1 MNPIERLVRIYLNSR
16 ERLLKDI
23 RRRLAWGRSTGYQEE
38 LVALIDQELR
48 KLDLESLTWAKET
61 VEAAYMRGARLAW
74 RAVHAGDRSV
84 KAFASFGGLH
94 KRAVELL
101 AHNTQSYLRI
111 TNNLIARQ
119 AQDAVRRIGVEITSR
134 KFGEA
139 LTWKETTRLLEEKLL
154 DEGFYTVPWRN
165 GRGSM
170 RLDSYAELVARTTT
184 AEATNTG
191 TLNQMREMGKVL
203 VKMTEHNTT
212 CKVCASRQ
220 GRVYRTVEIDELPE
234 GDPRRAFPHIRE
246 GMPRWP
252 TYKTVHP
259 NCFVS
264 GTPVLAQ
271 GVIAHSGRDYVG
283 EIITVTIAGGN
294 KLTVTPN
301 HPILTP
307 EGWVKAGALLKG
319 DKVVKYT
326 RIDDFLVGKHP
337 DDINVPTLI
346 EQVPHALRK
355 ALGVSAYSV
364 ETTPE
369 QFHGDGTDG
378 KIAVIHSYSLLGNEG
393 NPLLSKEIAEGD
405 LVCGSKLSGA
415 LFPKRALL
423 QILHRARHAADSVMG
438 RTCPGKALLWG
449 KPAHSN
455 QASLRACWGRV
466 VSRLFQAKADGHLTD
481 VEMLGNRGFAH
492 PRLIHPDDF
501 ISRKRLPVCM
511 GLGVNHGSE
520 VFEPHPFLPG
530 AVFDNR
536 IADTHNG
543 RDLVN
548 SLSGKIE
555 FLDVIDVK
563 HDFFHGIVYNLQT
576 KNGWY
581 LANGIIT
588 HNCAHRLL
596 PFIWE
601 QKTQS
606 MQRQVID
613 KAAEPFAEDPRGEA
627 ERIRYEKAQ
636 KANADRLRDRKQWER
651 YKAVLGKENV
661 PGFSGFRRMKA
672 ASSENYKF
680 MQLDYTRQNRLKQN
694 PNLALP
700 NAGKV
705 IAKTDKFTAYLFN
718 RSSMDGW
725 AKGVAFE
732 SRLGY
737 NASNWQALR
746 QSILEAAPK
755 YPAVLRGGDE
765 HGSSYGQNI
774 ILKGLK
780 GKPANVVVGWK
791 SQDGKTWMTTAYIK
805 EVKFGDKD

>member
-1 MNPIERLVRIYLNSR
+1 MTQIERLVKIYVDSR
-16 ERLLKDI
+16 GRLLHEINK
-23 RRRLAWGRSTGYQEE
+23 RLLWGRNIKHQEE
-38 LVALIDQELR
+38 LLALIDRELR
-48 KLDLESLTWAKET
+48 RLNLESYTWAQEA
-61 VEAAYMRGARLAW
+61 VDAAYMRGARIAYQAAYSADHSI
-74 RAVHAGDRSV
+74 RAFS
-84 KAFASFGGLH
+84 SFGGLH
-94 KRAVELL
+94 KRAMELL
-101 AHNTQSYLRI
+101 AHNAQNFLQV

-119 AQDAVRRIGVEITSR
+119 AKDKVREIGVKMTSR
-134 KFGEA
+134 KFAEG
-139 LTWKETTRLLEEKLL
+139 LTKNETRKGLMDMLQQES
-154 DEGFYTVPWRN
+154 FYSVPWRN
-165 GRGSM
+165 GKGSM
-170 RLDSYAELVARTTT
+170 RVDSYADLVARTTT

-191 TLNQMREMGKVL
+191 TINQMDELGQYT
-203 VKMTEHNTT
+203 VKMTEHITT

-220 GRVYRTVEIDELPE
+220 GRVYRTADASVFPE
-234 GDPRRAFPHIRE
+234 GDPRRQLPHISQ

-319 DKVVKYT
+319 DKVVKHT

-536 IADTHNG
+536 IADAHNG

-601 QKTQS
+601 QKPESTQKS
-606 MQRQVID
+606 TLD
-613 KAAEPFAEDPRGEA
+613 KAKEPFELDPRGEA
-627 ERIRYEKAQ
+627 ERKRYEKAQ
-636 KANADRLRDRKQWER
+636 RENAERMRDRKQWEKYR
-651 YKAVLGKENV
+651 AALGADET
-661 PGFSGFRRMKA
+661 PTFSGFRRMK
-672 ASSENYKF
+672 STESENY
-680 MQLDYTRQNRLKQN
+680 LDLLKKYRQR
-694 PNLALP
+694 PAL
-700 NAGKV
+700 
-705 IAKTDKFTAYLFN
+705 
-718 RSSMDGW
+718 
-725 AKGVAFE
+725 
-732 SRLGY
+732 
-737 NASNWQALR
+737 
-746 QSILEAAPK
+746 
-755 YPAVLRGGDE
+755 
-765 HGSSYGQNI
+765 
-774 ILKGLK
+774 
-780 GKPANVVVGWK
+780 
-791 SQDGKTWMTTAYIK
+791 
-805 EVKFGDKD
+805 

>member
-1 MNPIERLVRIYLNSR
+1 MTQIERLVKIYLDSR
-16 ERLLKDI
+16 TRLMKEIEKRVLWGRNTRTQEEMLTLID
-23 RRRLAWGRSTGYQEE
+23 RELRRLNLEAYAWT
-38 LVALIDQELR
+38 D
-48 KLDLESLTWAKET
+48 
-61 VEAAYMRGARLAW
+61 EAVQTAYMRGAQVAYQ
-74 RAVHAGDRSV
+74 AAYSADNSIQ
-84 KAFASFGGLH
+84 AFSSFGGLH
-94 KRAVELL
+94 KRAISLL
-101 AHNTQSYLRI
+101 AHNTQDYLTI

-119 AQDAVRRIGVEITSR
+119 AKDLVREIGVKMTSR
-134 KFGEA
+134 KFAES
-139 LTWKETTRLLEEKLL
+139 LTWQETRKGIMSMLQQEN
-154 DEGFYTVPWRN
+154 FYAVPWRN

-191 TLNQMREMGKVL
+191 TLNQMQELGQYT
-203 VKMTEHNTT
+203 VKMTAHSTT

-220 GRVYRTVEIDELPE
+220 GRVYRTADADVFPE
-234 GDPRRAFPHIRE
+234 GDPRRQLPHISQ

-536 IADTHNG
+536 IADAHNG

-606 MQRQVID
+606 MQRQVMD

-627 ERIRYEKAQ
+627 ERKRYEKAQ
-636 KANADRLRDRKQWER
+636 RENAERLRDRKQWEQ
-651 YKAVLGKENV
+651 YQAALGTDKT
-661 PGFSGFRRMKA
+661 PTFSGFRAMKRA
-672 ASSENYKF
+672 NSENY
-680 MQLDYTRQNRLKQN
+680 LDLLKQYRQR
-694 PNLALP
+694 PAL
-700 NAGKV
+700 
-705 IAKTDKFTAYLFN
+705 
-718 RSSMDGW
+718 
-725 AKGVAFE
+725 
-732 SRLGY
+732 
-737 NASNWQALR
+737 
-746 QSILEAAPK
+746 
-755 YPAVLRGGDE
+755 
-765 HGSSYGQNI
+765 
-774 ILKGLK
+774 
-780 GKPANVVVGWK
+780 
-791 SQDGKTWMTTAYIK
+791 
-805 EVKFGDKD
+805 

>member
-1 MNPIERLVRIYLNSR
+1 MTQVERLVKIYLDSR
-16 ERLLKDI
+16 TRLMKEIEKRVLWGRNTRTQEEMLTLID
-23 RRRLAWGRSTGYQEE
+23 RELRRLNLEAYAWT
-38 LVALIDQELR
+38 D
-48 KLDLESLTWAKET
+48 
-61 VEAAYMRGARLAW
+61 EAVQSAYMRGARVAYQ
-74 RAVHAGDRSV
+74 AAYSANNSIQ
-84 KAFASFGGLH
+84 AFSSFGGLH
-94 KRAVELL
+94 KRAISLL
-101 AHNTQSYLRI
+101 AHNTQDYLTI

-119 AQDAVRRIGVEITSR
+119 AKDLVREIGVKMTSR
-134 KFGEA
+134 KFAES
-139 LTWKETTRLLEEKLL
+139 LTWQETRKGIMSMLQQEN
-154 DEGFYTVPWRN
+154 FYAVPWRN

-191 TLNQMREMGKVL
+191 TLNQMQELGQYT
-203 VKMTEHNTT
+203 VKMTAHSTT

-220 GRVYRTVEIDELPE
+220 GRVYRTADADVFPE
-234 GDPRRAFPHIRE
+234 GDPRRQLPHISQ

-355 ALGVSAYSV
+355 ALGVSTYSV

-536 IADTHNG
+536 IADAHNG

-606 MQRQVID
+606 MQQQVMD

-627 ERIRYEKAQ
+627 ERKRYEKAQ
-636 KANADRLRDRKQWER
+636 RENAERLRDRKQWEQ
-651 YKAVLGKENV
+651 YQAALGADKT
-661 PGFSGFRRMKA
+661 PTFSGFRAMKRA
-672 ASSENYKF
+672 NSENY
-680 MQLDYTRQNRLKQN
+680 LDLLKQ
-694 PNLALP
+694 
-700 NAGKV
+700 
-705 IAKTDKFTAYLFN
+705 Y
-718 RSSMDGW
+718 
-725 AKGVAFE
+725 
-732 SRLGY
+732 
-737 NASNWQALR
+737 R
-746 QSILEAAPK
+746 QRPSL
-755 YPAVLRGGDE
+755 
-765 HGSSYGQNI
+765 
-774 ILKGLK
+774 
-780 GKPANVVVGWK
+780 
-791 SQDGKTWMTTAYIK
+791 
-805 EVKFGDKD
+805 

>member
-1 MNPIERLVRIYLNSR
+1 MTQIERLVKIYVDSR
-16 ERLLKDI
+16 GRLLHEINK
-23 RRRLAWGRSTGYQEE
+23 RLLWGRNIKHQEE
-38 LVALIDQELR
+38 LLALIDRELKR
-48 KLDLESLTWAKET
+48 LNLESYTWAQEA
-61 VEAAYMRGARLAW
+61 VDAAYMRGARIAYQAAYSADHSI
-74 RAVHAGDRSV
+74 RAFS
-84 KAFASFGGLH
+84 SFGGLH
-94 KRAVELL
+94 KRAMELL
-101 AHNTQSYLRI
+101 AHNTQNFLQV

-119 AQDAVRRIGVEITSR
+119 AKDKVREIGVKMTSR
-134 KFGEA
+134 KFAEG
-139 LTWKETTRLLEEKLL
+139 LTKNETRKGLMDMLQQES
-154 DEGFYTVPWRN
+154 FYAVPWRN
-165 GRGSM
+165 GKGSM
-170 RLDSYAELVARTTT
+170 RVDSYADLVARTTT

-191 TLNQMREMGKVL
+191 TINQMDELGQYT
-203 VKMTEHNTT
+203 VKMTEHSTT

-220 GRVYRTVEIDELPE
+220 GRVYRTADASVFPE
-234 GDPRRAFPHIRE
+234 GDPRRQLPHISQ

-319 DKVVKYT
+319 DKVVKHT

-536 IADTHNG
+536 IADAHNG

-601 QKTQS
+601 QKPESTQKS
-606 MQRQVID
+606 TLE
-613 KAAEPFAEDPRGEA
+613 KAKEPFELDPRGEA
-627 ERIRYEKAQ
+627 ERKRYEKAQ
-636 KANADRLRDRKQWER
+636 HENAERMRDRKQWEKYR
-651 YKAVLGKENV
+651 ASLGANET
-661 PGFSGFRRMKA
+661 PSFSGFRRMK
-672 ASSENYKF
+672 STESENY
-680 MQLDYTRQNRLKQN
+680 LDLLKKYRQR
-694 PNLALP
+694 PAL
-700 NAGKV
+700 
-705 IAKTDKFTAYLFN
+705 
-718 RSSMDGW
+718 
-725 AKGVAFE
+725 
-732 SRLGY
+732 
-737 NASNWQALR
+737 
-746 QSILEAAPK
+746 
-755 YPAVLRGGDE
+755 
-765 HGSSYGQNI
+765 
-774 ILKGLK
+774 
-780 GKPANVVVGWK
+780 
-791 SQDGKTWMTTAYIK
+791 
-805 EVKFGDKD
+805 

>member
-1 MNPIERLVRIYLNSR
+1 MTQIERLVKIYVDSR
-16 ERLLKDI
+16 GRLLHEINK
-23 RRRLAWGRSTGYQEE
+23 RLLWGRNIKHQEE
-38 LVALIDQELR
+38 LLALIDRELR
-48 KLDLESLTWAKET
+48 RLNLESYTWAQEA
-61 VEAAYMRGARLAW
+61 VDAAYMRGARIAYQAAYSADHSI
-74 RAVHAGDRSV
+74 RAFS
-84 KAFASFGGLH
+84 SFGGLH
-94 KRAVELL
+94 KRAMELL
-101 AHNTQSYLRI
+101 AHNAQNFLQV

-119 AQDAVRRIGVEITSR
+119 AKDKVREIGVKMTSR
-134 KFGEA
+134 KFAEG
-139 LTWKETTRLLEEKLL
+139 LTKNETRKGLMDMLQQES
-154 DEGFYTVPWRN
+154 FYSVPWRN
-165 GRGSM
+165 GKGSM
-170 RLDSYAELVARTTT
+170 RVDSYADLVARTTT

-191 TLNQMREMGKVL
+191 TINQMDELGQYT
-203 VKMTEHNTT
+203 VKMTEHITT

-220 GRVYRTVEIDELPE
+220 GRVYRTADASVFPE
-234 GDPRRAFPHIRE
+234 GDPRRQLPHISQ

-319 DKVVKYT
+319 DKVVKHT

-536 IADTHNG
+536 IADAHNG

-601 QKTQS
+601 QKPESTQKS
-606 MQRQVID
+606 TLE
-613 KAAEPFAEDPRGEA
+613 KAKEPFELDPRGEA
-627 ERIRYEKAQ
+627 ERKRYEKAQ
-636 KANADRLRDRKQWER
+636 RENAERMRDRKQWEKYR
-651 YKAVLGKENV
+651 AALGTDET
-661 PGFSGFRRMKA
+661 PTFSGFRRMK
-672 ASSENYKF
+672 STESENY
-680 MQLDYTRQNRLKQN
+680 LDLLKKYRQR
-694 PNLALP
+694 PAL
-700 NAGKV
+700 
-705 IAKTDKFTAYLFN
+705 
-718 RSSMDGW
+718 
-725 AKGVAFE
+725 
-732 SRLGY
+732 
-737 NASNWQALR
+737 
-746 QSILEAAPK
+746 
-755 YPAVLRGGDE
+755 
-765 HGSSYGQNI
+765 
-774 ILKGLK
+774 
-780 GKPANVVVGWK
+780 
-791 SQDGKTWMTTAYIK
+791 
-805 EVKFGDKD
+805 

>member
-259 NCFVS
+259 NC
-264 GTPVLAQ
+264 
-271 GVIAHSGRDYVG
+271 
-283 EIITVTIAGGN
+283 
-294 KLTVTPN
+294 
-301 HPILTP
+301 
-307 EGWVKAGALLKG
+307 
-319 DKVVKYT
+319 
-326 RIDDFLVGKHP
+326 
-337 DDINVPTLI
+337 
-346 EQVPHALRK
+346 
-355 ALGVSAYSV
+355 
-364 ETTPE
+364 
-369 QFHGDGTDG
+369 
-378 KIAVIHSYSLLGNEG
+378 
-393 NPLLSKEIAEGD
+393 
-405 LVCGSKLSGA
+405 
-415 LFPKRALL
+415 
-423 QILHRARHAADSVMG
+423 
-438 RTCPGKALLWG
+438 
-449 KPAHSN
+449 
-455 QASLRACWGRV
+455 
-466 VSRLFQAKADGHLTD
+466 
-481 VEMLGNRGFAH
+481 
-492 PRLIHPDDF
+492 
-501 ISRKRLPVCM
+501 
-511 GLGVNHGSE
+511 
-520 VFEPHPFLPG
+520 
-530 AVFDNR
+530 
-536 IADTHNG
+536 
-543 RDLVN
+543 
-548 SLSGKIE
+548 
-555 FLDVIDVK
+555 
-563 HDFFHGIVYNLQT
+563 
-576 KNGWY
+576 
-581 LANGIIT
+581 
-588 HNCAHRLL
+588 AHRLL
-596 PFIWE
+596 PYIWD
-601 QKTQS
+601 QKTAEE
-606 MQRQVID
+606 RQAGLAD
-613 KAAEPFAEDPRGEA
+613 AGKSFDHDPRGEA

>member
-1 MNPIERLVRIYLNSR
+1 MTQVERLAKIYLDSR
-16 ERLLKDI
+16 NRLLKEI
-23 RRRLAWGRSTGYQEE
+23 EKRVLWGRNTRHQEE
-38 LVALIDQELR
+38 LLALIDRELKR
-48 KLDLESLTWAKET
+48 LNLESYAWAQET
-61 VEAAYMRGARLAW
+61 IDAAYTRGAKIAYQ
-74 RAVHAGDRSV
+74 AAYSADRSIR
-84 KAFASFGGLH
+84 AFSSFGGLH
-94 KRAVELL
+94 ERAITLL
-101 AHNTQSYLRI
+101 AHNTQDYLTI

-119 AQDAVRRIGVEITSR
+119 AKDKVREIGVKMTSR
-134 KFGEA
+134 KFAEG
-139 LTWKETTRLLEEKLL
+139 LTKNETRKGLMDMLQQES
-154 DEGFYTVPWRN
+154 FYAVPWRN
-165 GRGSM
+165 GKGSM
-170 RLDSYAELVARTTT
+170 RVDSYADLVARTTT

-191 TLNQMREMGKVL
+191 TINQMDELGQYT
-203 VKMTEHNTT
+203 VKMTEHSTT

-220 GRVYRTVEIDELPE
+220 GRVYRTADASVFPE
-234 GDPRRAFPHIRE
+234 GDPRRQLPHISQ

-319 DKVVKYT
+319 DKVVKHT

-536 IADTHNG
+536 IADAHNG

-601 QKTQS
+601 QKPESTQKS
-606 MQRQVID
+606 TLD
-613 KAAEPFAEDPRGEA
+613 KAKEPFELDPRGEA
-627 ERIRYEKAQ
+627 ERKRYEKAQ
-636 KANADRLRDRKQWER
+636 RENAERMRDRKQWEKYR
-651 YKAVLGKENV
+651 AALGADET
-661 PGFSGFRRMKA
+661 PTFSGFRRMK
-672 ASSENYKF
+672 STESENY
-680 MQLDYTRQNRLKQN
+680 LDLLKKYRQR
-694 PNLALP
+694 PAL
-700 NAGKV
+700 
-705 IAKTDKFTAYLFN
+705 
-718 RSSMDGW
+718 
-725 AKGVAFE
+725 
-732 SRLGY
+732 
-737 NASNWQALR
+737 
-746 QSILEAAPK
+746 
-755 YPAVLRGGDE
+755 
-765 HGSSYGQNI
+765 
-774 ILKGLK
+774 
-780 GKPANVVVGWK
+780 
-791 SQDGKTWMTTAYIK
+791 
-805 EVKFGDKD
+805 

>member
-1 MNPIERLVRIYLNSR
+1 MTQIERLVKIYVDSR
-16 ERLLKDI
+16 GRLLHEINK
-23 RRRLAWGRSTGYQEE
+23 RLLWGRNIKHQEE
-38 LVALIDQELR
+38 LLALIDRELKR
-48 KLDLESLTWAKET
+48 LNLESYTWAREA
-61 VEAAYMRGARLAW
+61 VDAAYMRGARIAYQAAYSADHSI
-74 RAVHAGDRSV
+74 RAFS
-84 KAFASFGGLH
+84 SFGGLH
-94 KRAVELL
+94 KRAMELL
-101 AHNTQSYLRI
+101 AHNTQNFLQV

-119 AQDAVRRIGVEITSR
+119 AKDKVREIGVKMTSR
-134 KFGEA
+134 KFAEG
-139 LTWKETTRLLEEKLL
+139 LTKNETRKGLMDMLQQES
-154 DEGFYTVPWRN
+154 FYAVPWRN
-165 GRGSM
+165 GKGSM
-170 RLDSYAELVARTTT
+170 RVDSYADLVARTTT

-191 TLNQMREMGKVL
+191 TINQMDELGQYT
-203 VKMTEHNTT
+203 VKMTEHITT

-220 GRVYRTVEIDELPE
+220 GRVYRTADASVFPE
-234 GDPRRAFPHIRE
+234 GDPRRQLPHISQ

-319 DKVVKYT
+319 DKVVKHT

-536 IADTHNG
+536 IADAHNG

-601 QKTQS
+601 QKPESTQKS
-606 MQRQVID
+606 TLD
-613 KAAEPFAEDPRGEA
+613 KAKEPFELDPRGEA
-627 ERIRYEKAQ
+627 ERKRYEKAQ
-636 KANADRLRDRKQWER
+636 RENAERMRDRKQWEKYR
-651 YKAVLGKENV
+651 AALGADET
-661 PGFSGFRRMKA
+661 PTFSGFRRMK
-672 ASSENYKF
+672 STESENY
-680 MQLDYTRQNRLKQN
+680 LDLLKKYRQR
-694 PNLALP
+694 PAL
-700 NAGKV
+700 
-705 IAKTDKFTAYLFN
+705 
-718 RSSMDGW
+718 
-725 AKGVAFE
+725 
-732 SRLGY
+732 
-737 NASNWQALR
+737 
-746 QSILEAAPK
+746 
-755 YPAVLRGGDE
+755 
-765 HGSSYGQNI
+765 
-774 ILKGLK
+774 
-780 GKPANVVVGWK
+780 
-791 SQDGKTWMTTAYIK
+791 
-805 EVKFGDKD
+805 

>member
-1 MNPIERLVRIYLNSR
+1 MTQIERLVKIYVDSR
-16 ERLLKDI
+16 GRLLHEINK
-23 RRRLAWGRSTGYQEE
+23 RLLWGRNIKHQEE
-38 LVALIDQELR
+38 LLALIDRELKR
-48 KLDLESLTWAKET
+48 LNLESYTWAQEA
-61 VEAAYMRGARLAW
+61 VDAAYMRGARIAYQAAYSADHSI
-74 RAVHAGDRSV
+74 RAFS
-84 KAFASFGGLH
+84 SFGGLH
-94 KRAVELL
+94 KRAMELL
-101 AHNTQSYLRI
+101 AHNTQNFLQV

-119 AQDAVRRIGVEITSR
+119 AKDKVREIGVKMTSR
-134 KFGEA
+134 KFAEG
-139 LTWKETTRLLEEKLL
+139 LTKNETRKGLMDMLQQES
-154 DEGFYTVPWRN
+154 FYAVPWRN
-165 GRGSM
+165 GKGSM
-170 RLDSYAELVARTTT
+170 RVDSYADLVARTTT

-191 TLNQMREMGKVL
+191 TINQMDELGQYT
-203 VKMTEHNTT
+203 VKMTEHSTT

-220 GRVYRTVEIDELPE
+220 GRVYRTADASVFPE
-234 GDPRRAFPHIRE
+234 GDPRRQLPHISQ

-319 DKVVKYT
+319 DKVVKHT

-536 IADTHNG
+536 IADAHNG

-601 QKTQS
+601 QKPESTQKS
-606 MQRQVID
+606 TLE
-613 KAAEPFAEDPRGEA
+613 KAKEPFELDPRGEA
-627 ERIRYEKAQ
+627 ERKRYEKAQ
-636 KANADRLRDRKQWER
+636 RENAERMRDRKQWEKYR
-651 YKAVLGKENV
+651 AALGTDET
-661 PGFSGFRRMKA
+661 PTFSGFRRMK
-672 ASSENYKF
+672 STESENY
-680 MQLDYTRQNRLKQN
+680 LDLLKKYRQR
-694 PNLALP
+694 PAL
-700 NAGKV
+700 
-705 IAKTDKFTAYLFN
+705 
-718 RSSMDGW
+718 
-725 AKGVAFE
+725 
-732 SRLGY
+732 
-737 NASNWQALR
+737 
-746 QSILEAAPK
+746 
-755 YPAVLRGGDE
+755 
-765 HGSSYGQNI
+765 
-774 ILKGLK
+774 
-780 GKPANVVVGWK
+780 
-791 SQDGKTWMTTAYIK
+791 
-805 EVKFGDKD
+805 